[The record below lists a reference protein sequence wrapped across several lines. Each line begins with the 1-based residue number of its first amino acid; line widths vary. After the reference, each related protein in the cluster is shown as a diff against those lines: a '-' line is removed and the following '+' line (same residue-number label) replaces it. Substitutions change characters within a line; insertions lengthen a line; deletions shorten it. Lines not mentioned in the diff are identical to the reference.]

1 MRPDVIPSILG
12 SSDMQKLSILLL
24 LGSLMAATSHRL
36 AIRTRVE
43 LFKGSG
49 DFKETQLTYDLDP
62 QRTAVVICDMWD
74 KHWCRGATTRVGA
87 LVNRM
92 EPFLRTLRERGVM
105 IVHAP
110 SDTMDFYKDTPQ
122 RRAIQSLPAASLPA
136 VLDLKDPP
144 LPVDSADGGCD
155 TDDKFYKAWKRE
167 HPGLTIAPGDFISDN
182 GQEIYNALKLR
193 GIHTLLV
200 MGVHTNMCILNRSFA
215 IRQMTKWGI
224 RCILVRDLTDAMYD
238 PNDKPYV
245 AHDAGTEL
253 VVQHIEKYWAP
264 STTSADVRKAL
275 SSK

>member
-1 MRPDVIPSILG
+1 
-12 SSDMQKLSILLL
+12 
-24 LGSLMAATSHRL
+24 
-36 AIRTRVE
+36 
-43 LFKGSG
+43 
-49 DFKETQLTYDLDP
+49 
-62 QRTAVVICDMWD
+62 MWD

-245 AHDAGTEL
+245 VGRCTQGL
-253 VVQHIEKYWAP
+253 VIEI
-264 STTSADVRKAL
+264 SSSKAISL
-275 SSK
+275 SSIWTLLVRERLSTPSRGGSGGQGEFSNGSRSRIGSEIK